1 MLNFIIFLVIII
13 NVSSIYYYRNY
24 SNEDEKTAFFSG
36 VFTLSLLPVVVKG
49 LFLSATNIQNI
60 YGDLSGYSWIY
71 FIVFF
76 TTLYSAIYVSKV
88 LVAKIS
94 NKFFNKSN

>member
-1 MLNFIIFLVIII
+1 MLNFIFFLVISI

-24 SNEDEKTAFFSG
+24 SNQDEKTAFFSG
-36 VFTLSLLPVVVKG
+36 IFTLSVLPIVVKG

-60 YGDLSGYSWIY
+60 WGDLSGYFWAY

-76 TTLYSAIYVSKV
+76 TTLYSAIYVYKV
-88 LVAKIS
+88 LLAKIS
-94 NKFFNKSN
+94 NKFFNKSS